1 MCYKKLSTIF
11 CQRLRR
17 TGSPGGAF
25 AAGSASNQGVE
36 MSEPNQATPPPRTP
50 GPGSGAHCC
59 WESTGTAGR
68 WHHHHHDDHH
78 NSESSCQPVCIC
90 RIGWQSRSVPHQA
103 RLGPDS
109 ELRVRL
115 PTSSLP
121 VARAWACRLRR
132 LHRDC
137 EPQ

>member
-59 WESTGTAGR
+59 WESTGTAMSEAGR
-68 WHHHHHDDHH
+68 PE
-78 NSESSCQPVCIC
+78 SESEHEAA
-90 RIGWQSRSVPHQA
+90 QSQVPGE
-103 RLGPDS
+103 GPAIPS
-109 ELRVRL
+109 RESA
-115 PTSSLP
+115 PP
-121 VARAWACRLRR
+121 G
-132 LHRDC
+132 
-137 EPQ
+137 